1 MFSTLAAILI
11 LFICYKQKIN
21 FPLVNPFLLI
31 KASRIEGQEISLAP
45 KVSAV
50 LNFRRQLDGGPC
62 VFFPGKGE
70 TIWGPFF
77 QRNVVLLGCKFP
89 SGQFSE
95 SLGVLVEVGY

>member
-1 MFSTLAAILI
+1 MLATCFRVRQTNDIILTGLIFSTLAAILI

-31 KASRIEGQEISLAP
+31 KASRIKGQEISLAP

-50 LNFRRQLDGGPC
+50 LNFRRQLEGGPRG
-62 VFFPGKGE
+62 FFPGKGE

-77 QRNVVLLGCKFP
+77 QRNVVCC
-89 SGQFSE
+89 
-95 SLGVLVEVGY
+95 